1 MGAYAAPGA
10 PNDMR
15 DNTVL
20 TNSARSRDDLSGH
33 SCPDNCTAK
42 SRGFHMQKLIA
53 ALAAASLAV
62 GYSAQASAQQKLVVA
77 GYGGSF
83 EDIMRQ
89 DIFPP
94 FAKQHG
100 VEFDY
105 VAGNSTNTV
114 ARLQAQKSN
123 QQIDVA
129 IIDDGPMYQAIAL
142 GFCTQIQDLPKADLT
157 GTALYKDDKA
167 VAIGIVATGIMYNKK
182 VFEEKKWAPPASWDD
197 LKDPK
202 YKQQLVIPPL
212 NNTYGLHALVQYAR
226 EGGGGEKKIE
236 PGFKTFKDQV
246 GPNVLVYEPSP
257 GKMTELFS
265 SGQASIAVWGSGRV
279 KSFADT
285 GFPVGFVYPREG
297 AYALLSS
304 VCPVA
309 KPKPNPLAQAFISYL
324 VSPEV
329 QTILATRYG
338 YGPVNKKADA
348 KDDPNVP
355 LPMGERADKLIVI
368 DWDTVN
374 QNRDE
379 WNKRWTREIER

>member
-1 MGAYAAPGA
+1 MSK
-10 PNDMR
+10 
-15 DNTVL
+15 V
-20 TNSARSRDDLSGH
+20 
-33 SCPDNCTAK
+33 
-42 SRGFHMQKLIA
+42 IA
-53 ALAAASLAV
+53 VLAAASLAV
-62 GYSAQASAQQKLVVA
+62 GLPMGASAQQKLVVA

-83 EDIMRQ
+83 EDIMRR
-89 DIFPP
+89 DVFPP

-105 VAGNSTNTV
+105 MAGNSTNTV
-114 ARLQAQKSN
+114 ARLQAQRSN
-123 QQIDVA
+123 QQVDVA

-142 GFCTQIQDLPKADLT
+142 GFCAPIQNLPKQDLYE
-157 GTALYKDDKA
+157 TALYKDDKA

-182 VFEEKKWAPPASWDD
+182 AFDEKKWEPPASWDD
-197 LKDPK
+197 LKDPR

-212 NNTYGLHALVQYAR
+212 NNTYGLHTLVQYAR
-226 EGGGGEKKIE
+226 AAGGGETNID
-236 PGFKTFKDQV
+236 PGFTTIEKEV

-279 KSFADT
+279 KAFADT
-285 GFPVGFVYPREG
+285 GFPVGFVYPKEG

-309 KPKPNPLAQAFISYL
+309 KDKSHPLAQAFVQYL

-329 QTILATRYG
+329 QTLLASSYG
-338 YGPVNKKADA
+338 YGPVNRKAQA
-348 KDDPNVP
+348 QDDPNVP
-355 LPMGERADKLIVI
+355 LPIGERAEKLIVI

-374 QNRDE
+374 QNRDA
-379 WNKRWTREIER
+379 WNRRWTREIER